1 MGIPN
6 PTSNAITHP
15 RRSIM
20 LACNPRYALASRRCS
35 PTTRTWPNFFFYATK
50 PSAAWVPP
58 PSDFLPEPRNSKWNH
73 MCEMLSR
80 ESYNLSSEPG
90 PPQIFELPNCR
101 TAEHTAWSIVIAIWT
116 NMKSH
121 REKWRFYQVHR
132 DIIKILAFARMTAA
146 CELISTSI
154 QIN

>member
-73 MCEMLSR
+73 STRILLP
-80 ESYNLSSEPG
+80 ESFNFSSEPG
-90 PPQIFELPNCR
+90 LPQIFELPNCR
-101 TAEHTAWSIVIAIWT
+101 TAEHIAYGHIIDQ
-116 NMKSH
+116 NIESH

-132 DIIKILAFARMTAA
+132 DIIIILAFARMTAA

-154 QIN
+154 QFN